1 MAELQSAWLWA
12 IGYEVIGCG
21 TIGCDAAGCR
31 QGLEPRSAAKNQG
44 FQGFKKIRVVAFWV
58 TALFLCLA
66 GGAGWRIQRAEQ
78 KLEIEYSNKR
88 IKKICTDAGAARK
101 AYGSEMAKKIHQRI
115 DEIRAAPSVE
125 SLVQFRIGRCH
136 FLSGRRRLQ

>member
-1 MAELQSAWLWA
+1 MGGGIYL
-12 IGYEVIGCG
+12 IGKLILTLIQRNRIIPMY
-21 TIGCDAAGCR
+21 
-31 QGLEPRSAAKNQG
+31 K
-44 FQGFKKIRVVAFWV
+44 
-58 TALFLCLA
+58 
-66 GGAGWRIQRAEQ
+66 GGDKRAEQ
-78 KLEIEYSNKR
+78 ELEIEYSNKR

-115 DEIRAAPSVE
+115 DEIRASLSVE